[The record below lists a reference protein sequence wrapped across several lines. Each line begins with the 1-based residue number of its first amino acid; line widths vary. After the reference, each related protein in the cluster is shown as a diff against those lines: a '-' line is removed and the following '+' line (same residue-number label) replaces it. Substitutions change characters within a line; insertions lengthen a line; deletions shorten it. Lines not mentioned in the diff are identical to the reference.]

1 MLFLRSLTLL
11 SLCCL
16 PLLVQAA
23 PPRPWLAV
31 AEGSG
36 LFSSY
41 SACISAATSVL
52 ENQGFVRITN
62 TGTTVMGAYQSGSDY
77 QFKVA
82 VKCIPSASMAVAFVT
97 TTRSGE
103 GLDRA
108 NSIIAALRQHVG
120 GSDEVTMHSA
130 GASETLSSEE
140 NYDDSVDEGYDEGD
154 DMDDIDDSDTDE
166 DF

>member
-1 MLFLRSLTLL
+1 MLFLRSFVLL

-16 PLLVQAA
+16 PLLSQAA

-41 SACISAATSVL
+41 SGCTSAARSVL
-52 ENQGFVRITN
+52 ENQGFARITN
-62 TGTTVMGAYQSGSDY
+62 TGSTVMGAYRSGSDY

-97 TTRSGE
+97 TTLSGE

-108 NSIIAALRQHVG
+108 SSIIAGLRQQAG
-120 GSDEVTMHSA
+120 GGDEDDATSDEVGS
-130 GASETLSSEE
+130 LSYE
-140 NYDDSVDEGYDEGD
+140 DDGGD
-154 DMDDIDDSDTDE
+154 DVDAGGDE
-166 DF
+166 DGFGDEELDD